1 MAMKLPYYP
10 GCTLKTKAKNF
21 ETSTLA
27 VAKELD
33 IELVELPKWNCC
45 GAVSSIV
52 TDDLMHQ
59 LAPARNFVR
68 VLEMNK
74 SGMVDNEYRLVALC
88 SMCYNTLKR
97 TNLLL
102 KNDHEKLKTINDFM
116 YLEEDYNNEVE
127 VVHFLEILRDIGFD
141 KVKEK
146 VKVDLSSLKI
156 APYYGCLLLRPKEIA
171 IDNTE
176 DPRIESDLLDSLG
189 VKPIDNPFKKMC
201 CGAHQT
207 VQDKYAVAR
216 NTYTIVSG
224 AIKAGAEAIITSCPL
239 CAFNLD
245 NRQREAKELYPDFEG
260 IPILYFTQVM
270 GLAFGVPEE
279 ELGFDLNYNDPRPL
293 LREKNILK

>member
-1 MAMKLPYYP
+1 MKLPYYP

>member
-1 MAMKLPYYP
+1 M
-10 GCTLKTKAKNF
+10 
-21 ETSTLA
+21 
-27 VAKELD
+27 
-33 IELVELPKWNCC
+33 
-45 GAVSSIV
+45 
-52 TDDLMHQ
+52 
-59 LAPARNFVR
+59 
-68 VLEMNK
+68 
-74 SGMVDNEYRLVALC
+74 
-88 SMCYNTLKR
+88 
-97 TNLLL
+97 
-102 KNDHEKLKTINDFM
+102 
-116 YLEEDYNNEVE
+116 
-127 VVHFLEILRDIGFD
+127 
-141 KVKEK
+141 
-146 VKVDLSSLKI
+146 KVDLSSLKI

-176 DPRIESDLLDSLG
+176 DPRIEADLLDSLG

-245 NRQREAKELYPDFEG
+245 SRQKEARELYPDFEG
-260 IPILYFTQVM
+260 IPVLYFTQVM

-293 LREKNILK
+293 LREKKILK

>member
-1 MAMKLPYYP
+1 MKLPYYP

-74 SGMVDNEYRLVALC
+74 SGIVDNEYRLVALC

-260 IPILYFTQVM
+260 VPILYFTQVM